1 MKKKYHIILI
11 LILSLWGAVLFS
23 AAEAQLPISQTPS
36 VTDIASASADQ
47 SAKTVTGQLTPDPE
61 DFTTLI
67 NPFAAKLP
75 KKIPLQAIPE
85 VQPSPFEPRVPLPS
99 APLKEEE
106 PQAPSFKIF
115 GIVWNT
121 DRPQAIINN
130 QVVSMGDKIENSEI
144 VAINKIG
151 IDVVSEGQKFSIPY

>member
-61 DFTTLI
+61 DFTTPP
-67 NPFAAKLP
+67 NPFAAKLT
-75 KKIPLQAIPE
+75 KKYRCRLYRKFNRRLSNA
-85 VQPSPFEPRVPLPS
+85 RAS
-99 APLKEEE
+99 AFR
-106 PQAPSFKIF
+106 A
-115 GIVWNT
+115 
-121 DRPQAIINN
+121 A
-130 QVVSMGDKIENSEI
+130 
-144 VAINKIG
+144 
-151 IDVVSEGQKFSIPY
+151 